1 MNGAV
6 TVRDWEL
13 WSTECR
19 LVVTAPDLLEQAA
32 ALVDAELAAVEQ
44 ACSRFRPDSE
54 LMSLVRSDETW
65 VRVSPLLA
73 ELLEAALQAARD
85 TDGAVDPTLGSV
97 LVGLGYDRD
106 LDDLPAD
113 GTGTP
118 VRVTRRAASW
128 RALALAGD
136 RLRLSAGTQLDLG
149 ATAKAVAADR
159 CARLVRDE
167 LLQGRAD
174 AGVLVSLGGDVA
186 TAGSSPSS
194 GWQVAVQDLPT
205 DPAHQI
211 TLADGAAVAT
221 SSSSRRTWV
230 QAGRLRHH
238 LIDPRT
244 GLPARSPWRSVSVV
258 APSCLEANVATTATM
273 VKGSDGL
280 NWLRGTGLPARLLSH
295 AGHVI
300 VLGGWPE
307 ELAA

>member
-1 MNGAV
+1 M
-6 TVRDWEL
+6 
-13 WSTECR
+13 
-19 LVVTAPDLLEQAA
+19 
-32 ALVDAELAAVEQ
+32 
-44 ACSRFRPDSE
+44 
-54 LMSLVRSDETW
+54 
-65 VRVSPLLA
+65 
-73 ELLEAALQAARD
+73 
-85 TDGAVDPTLGSV
+85 
-97 LVGLGYDRD
+97 
-106 LDDLPAD
+106 
-113 GTGTP
+113 
-118 VRVTRRAASW
+118 
-128 RALALAGD
+128 
-136 RLRLSAGTQLDLG
+136 
-149 ATAKAVAADR
+149 
-159 CARLVRDE
+159 
-167 LLQGRAD
+167 
-174 AGVLVSLGGDVA
+174 SLGGDVA
-186 TAGSSPSS
+186 TAGSSPSG

-244 GLPARSPWRSVSVV
+244 ALPARSPWRSVSVV